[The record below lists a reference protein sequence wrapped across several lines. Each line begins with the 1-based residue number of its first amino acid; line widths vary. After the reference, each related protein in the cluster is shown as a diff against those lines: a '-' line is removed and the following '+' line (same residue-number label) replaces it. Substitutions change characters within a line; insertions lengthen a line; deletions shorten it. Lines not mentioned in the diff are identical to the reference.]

1 MSRPTPRRARDRRG
15 RSSRLLLALLLTLPM
30 LLPLP
35 WRGPAPVAAQTPV
48 AADPVLESRLA
59 ALSDEVAAV
68 RDLPP
73 LASRD
78 DRLISRDAL
87 RADLP
92 RQLREENPP
101 EKIAAI
107 TRSSVALGLL
117 PPGEDALADMLAILG
132 DQIAGY
138 YDPRTKQMFVV
149 ADGGGL
155 TPSGEFTYVHE
166 TVHALTDAAFTL
178 EQDPGGGAN
187 DDAAL
192 AYGALAEGDA
202 TAASLVFLADR
213 PDLLAGLAGEGVA
226 DSGLVDRMPP
236 ALTLPLFFPYVQGT
250 AFVDALR
257 AEGGWDRV
265 DAAYADP
272 PVSTEQV
279 IHPEKYLAREAPVP
293 LALPDGSALGPAWA
307 TVDENTLG
315 ELMTAVL
322 LADLRPG
329 QVDAA
334 SPDLGLP
341 LPARNAAAGWGGDR
355 YALWSD
361 GASDVLVWR
370 SAWDSERDAIAFSR
384 ALAARESARWGAAF
398 DAAAPADLT
407 LATADVAAR
416 IVVAGRDVLYV
427 QAPDPALAARAL
439 AAAKATPSVPAT
451 PLAAPLPSAARA
463 VPRAG
468 IDSGDHRAA
477 AESRRHGGVGEGLA
491 LPRLNLSPS
500 PSAI

>member
-1 MSRPTPRRARDRRG
+1 MTRPAPRRARPRRG
-15 RSSRLLLALLLTLPM
+15 QPARLLLALLLVLPTLG
-30 LLPLP
+30 PLP
-35 WRGPAPVAAQTPV
+35 WRGLAPVAAQTPV
-48 AADPVLESRLA
+48 AGDAALEARLA

-68 RDLPP
+68 RELPP
-73 LASRD
+73 LAGRD
-78 DRLISRDAL
+78 DRLITRDAL

-92 RQLREENPP
+92 RQLLEENPP

-107 TRSSVALGLL
+107 TRSYVALGLL
-117 PPGEDALADMLAILG
+117 PPGEDVLADMLAILG

-149 ADGGGL
+149 AEDGGL

-178 EQDPGGGAN
+178 DQDPGGGAN

-202 TAASLVFLADR
+202 TAASLVFLAAR
-213 PDLLAGLAGEGVA
+213 PDLLVGLAEESIP

-272 PVSTEQV
+272 PASTEQV
-279 IHPEKYLAREAPVP
+279 IHPEKYLAGEAPVP

-315 ELMTAVL
+315 ELMVAVL

-334 SPDLGLP
+334 DPGLGLP
-341 LPARNAAAGWGGDR
+341 LPARNAADGWGGDR

-361 GASDVLVWR
+361 GAADVLVWR
-370 SAWDSERDAIAFSR
+370 TAWDSERDAVAFSR
-384 ALAARESARWGAAF
+384 ALAARESARRGAAF
-398 DAAAPADLT
+398 AAASPADLT

-416 IVVAGRDVLYV
+416 IVLAGRDVLYV
-427 QAPDPALAARAL
+427 QAPDTKLAERAL
-439 AAAKATPSVPAT
+439 AAVKATPSVPAA
-451 PLAAPLPSAARA
+451 PLATPQP
-463 VPRAG
+463 
-468 IDSGDHRAA
+468 
-477 AESRRHGGVGEGLA
+477 
-491 LPRLNLSPS
+491 
-500 PSAI
+500 